1 MNVGT
6 VMIAAQPEI
15 RRTMS
20 LCSTPIT
27 AMLACSTVVSRS
39 RCAITSSLTSVR
51 WSLTSRKYCAIAGAD
66 ASRCRAP
73 APATGASSGCTA
85 R

>member
-15 RRTMS
+15 LRTTS
-20 LCSTPIT
+20 FCSAVVT
-27 AMLACSTVVSRS
+27 AMLACRIVESRS
-39 RCAITSSLTSVR
+39 RWAMISSLTSLR
-51 WSLTSRKYCAIAGAD
+51 WSSTSRKYWRSPSLMASTPPWVIAAAG
-66 ASRCRAP
+66 P
-73 APATGASSGCTA
+73 SSGCTA

>member
-15 RRTMS
+15 LRTTS
-20 LCSTPIT
+20 LWATEMT
-27 AMLACSTVVSRS
+27 AMLACRIVVRRS
-39 RCAITSSLTSVR
+39 RCAIASSLIS
-51 WSLTSRKYCAIAGAD
+51 
-66 ASRCRAP
+66 
-73 APATGASSGCTA
+73 A

>member
-15 RRTMS
+15 LRTTSFCSALVDRHVGLQDRRQQVALGDDLLVDELQVVVDVAEVLPQPS
-20 LCSTPIT
+20 LISSTPPW
-27 AMLACSTVVSRS
+27 V
-39 RCAITSSLTSVR
+39 
-51 WSLTSRKYCAIAGAD
+51 IAAAG
-66 ASRCRAP
+66 P
-73 APATGASSGCTA
+73 SSGCTA